1 MAPDSFDQL
10 ETALKTGLDITDE
23 QTESLSGLNGDQLAR
38 FRELWGRMEGDERAS
53 LLSRLGEASEENLV
67 LDFSPIF
74 NLGVDDPDPTVREL
88 SYQLSAADAPQALL
102 EQYLR
107 AAVADSDPDVRIAAI
122 EGLGYYTLTAQV
134 DDWPADVQNRME
146 TALVGVLHLPGADRD
161 TRRAA
166 LLSLSFLTTPRSETE
181 IRQAYLQP
189 DLGDAAI
196 EAMGRNCQEIWIPDL
211 YQELEDDDAA
221 RRQLAAAALGELA
234 VRSTV
239 ERLLP
244 HLRDD
249 DEEVQLA
256 VIKALGEIGGSDAK
270 LALGDLLSSRDR
282 AVRDAA
288 RDAME
293 VLLAEDDPYNLS

>member
-1 MAPDSFDQL
+1 MLPDNFDQL
-10 ETALKTGLDITDE
+10 ETSLRTGLDITE
-23 QTESLSGLNGDQLAR
+23 QVAESLSGLDGDQLER
-38 FRELWGRMEGDERAS
+38 FRELWRRLGSDERAS

-67 LDFSPIF
+67 LDFAPIF
-74 NLGVDDPDPTVREL
+74 HLGLDDPDPTVREL
-88 SYQLSAADAPQALL
+88 CYQLSASDAPQELL

-107 AAVADSDPDVRIAAI
+107 AAVAESDPDVRIAAL

-146 TALVGVLHLPGADRD
+146 TALVGVLHLPGADQD

-189 DLGDAAI
+189 DLGEAAI
-196 EAMGRNCQEIWIPDL
+196 EAMGRNCQDIWIPDL
-211 YQELEDDDAA
+211 YHELEDDDAV

-234 VRSTV
+234 EQSSV

-244 HLRDD
+244 HLRDR

-256 VIKALGEIGGSDAK
+256 VIKALGEIGGTDAK

-293 VLLAEDDPYNLS
+293 VLLAEDDPYHLS